1 MESFLPDRLMVFT
14 RSRIPLSW
22 LDFRFESSAFTLSS
36 VSGALEASTN
46 EFINFSNSFT
56 AYPSA

>member
-1 MESFLPDRLMVFT
+1 MLLT

-22 LDFRFESSAFTLSS
+22 LDFRFESSVFTLSS
-36 VSGALEASTN
+36 VSGALDASTN
-46 EFINFSNSFT
+46 ELINFSNSFT